1 MLAWAQGYLS
11 FYNSISEGT
20 YDVTSGVGAAALQER
35 LFEFCRQNPQ
45 ASLVN
50 AIDEL
55 LVGGA
60 EHPFLKSIRR

>member
-1 MLAWAQGYLS
+1 LS

-20 YDVTSGVGAAALQER
+20 YDVTSGIGAGALQER

-50 AIDEL
+50 AVDEL

-60 EHPFLKSIRR
+60 QHSILKLDGH